1 MFYKHDTQIV
11 TLLLNV
17 YAHLKDDWDFL
28 LIICGDTGTGKSR
41 GLGLNLLELWNE
53 VILGREVT
61 AKTAKYIASDYEDWL
76 KNFSTMEK
84 YEMNIYDEGATAL
97 DSKEFATRISKDIT
111 RMFNVFRGKRFF
123 SVIILPSFFHL
134 NKYFRENR
142 LRGCIWASTR
152 GEYAFFTKKG
162 ITFLNAYNQGQKLKL
177 MTRAYPLYR
186 RQFPDYK
193 GVMLKPY
200 LKEKTDV
207 MNKYVDGVNGS
218 KPPLTMVEAY
228 KDKVLELL
236 DKGWKED
243 RICKKLG
250 ISKGTLS
257 RCKISPTPM

>member
-1 MFYKHDTQIV
+1 MFYRHDTQIV

-53 VILGREVT
+53 IILGRKVT

-76 KNFSTMEK
+76 KNFSTMDK

-152 GEYAFFTKKG
+152 GDYAFFTKKG

-186 RQFPDYK
+186 RAFPDYK

-207 MNKYVDGVNGS
+207 MNKYVEDVNGD
-218 KPPLTMVEAY
+218 KKILTDVELFTKRVLKKRSEGMKQ
-228 KDKVLELL
+228 KD
-236 DKGWKED
+236 
-243 RICKKLG
+243 IIKKYG
-250 ISKGTLS
+250 ISKGTLQS
-257 RCKISPTPM
+257 IISEEK